1 LAIVVLLVVVAAA
14 VHKQNATKCE
24 YRNERYAAR
33 FHVAAPYVVGPL
45 ASATAAKF
53 PPKPMVSTAE
63 DGTMTIEPRSLIASY
78 NIFIARNCIFAGGTS
93 FIVE

>member
-1 LAIVVLLVVVAAA
+1 
-14 VHKQNATKCE
+14 
-24 YRNERYAAR
+24 
-33 FHVAAPYVVGPL
+33 
-45 ASATAAKF
+45 
-53 PPKPMVSTAE
+53 MVSTAE